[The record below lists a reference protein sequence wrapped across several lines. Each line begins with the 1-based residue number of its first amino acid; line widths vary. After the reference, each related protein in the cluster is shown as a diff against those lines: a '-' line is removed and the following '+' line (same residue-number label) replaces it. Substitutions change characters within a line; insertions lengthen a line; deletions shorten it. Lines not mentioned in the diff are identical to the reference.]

1 VLNIPSPAAV
11 DVSYEIRGGNQLA
24 EILGNVSER
33 AETTVGN
40 GESGF
45 WGRIESGNSWKLTMS
60 QLGHNVSS
68 GVQVD
73 STLDQK
79 DGLGL
84 RVAKAI
90 SL

>member
-1 VLNIPSPAAV
+1 MPSPAPV
-11 DVSYEIRGGNQLA
+11 DVFYEIRGGNQLA
-24 EILGNVSER
+24 GMSGNVSEW

-45 WGRIESGNSWKLTMS
+45 WGRIESGNSWKITMS

-79 DGLGL
+79 DELGF